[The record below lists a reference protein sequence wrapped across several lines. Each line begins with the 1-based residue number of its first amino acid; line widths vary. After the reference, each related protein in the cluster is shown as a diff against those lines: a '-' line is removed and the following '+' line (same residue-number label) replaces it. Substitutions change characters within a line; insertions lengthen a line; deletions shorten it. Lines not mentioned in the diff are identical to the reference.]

1 MQKKTALN
9 RREAAQTTLAEI
21 TKTLAELQTERNM
34 ALIDGAEAKAIAK
47 FDGEIAT
54 LKQAEQTERD
64 RIGLLES
71 EVAKAK
77 QENVAKQQEGHLT
90 RFSKLQTT
98 RVGCAKKVQ
107 QGVADLWKDISELVE
122 LSERA
127 RTGYAVHSQS
137 ATAGADSMDGAAMS
151 DNAIMDML
159 AHEFFRV
166 SWVPFRGGRA
176 GERTPRALPGSKCPK
191 LEWQLTPEKVMPFVE
206 RIKLAS
212 EFAVE
217 TLKKEIRAPG
227 KNNVPR
233 TVQVP
238 AAVNGAEPRPRTEA
252 ELRLSDLLNQQAAVA
267 NDITEA
273 GETKYKAIVAEIVAT
288 TAEIEAWRTE
298 TKSAEPRPAA

>member
-77 QENVAKQQEGHLT
+77 QGNVAKQLQGHLT

-98 RVGCAKKVQ
+98 RVACAKKVQ
-107 QGVADLWKDISELVE
+107 QGVADLWKDIRELVE

-127 RTGYAVHSQS
+127 RTGYSVYSQS

-191 LEWQLTPEKVMPFVE
+191 LKWQLSPEKVTPFAD
-206 RIKLAS
+206 RLKLA
-212 EFAVE
+212 ADYAID

-227 KNNVPR
+227 KSPR
-233 TVQVP
+233 TAPVP
-238 AAVNGAEPRPRTEA
+238 EAINGAEPRPRTEA
-252 ELRLSDLLNQQAAVA
+252 EARLAALLAQQAEAA
-267 NDITEA
+267 NDITPA
-273 GETKYKAIVAEIVAT
+273 GEEKYKAIVTEIVAT

-298 TKSAEPRPAA
+298 AKSAEPLPAA